1 MTDKGLTEPLLDFK
15 GLNNVLAQSSKPHTI
30 PINAQVN
37 NVFTSIQTIGDKL
50 VNGNEI
56 EGRATHYILT
66 RSGNLLNYSD
76 NGKLTLW
83 SLLSNKLVYSEDVR
97 GISVLYETPKG
108 SKLFIGYIN
117 GTLESRDPNT
127 QQVLQQVN
135 LRSAV
140 KALVSDDKNLYVSLK
155 NGKIVQFP
163 TQNISSL
170 NQKVIRHIDRTSPI
184 THLRLSRDETFLV
197 GYVDIDQVEMLYVFN
212 IIKPEQSWSTK
223 LDLSAG
229 ELREDPN
236 KLVVISEDC
245 LNIFIRGENNK
256 GVCMYSLFDGS
267 IVQNVTSM
275 HTNYI
280 NQILVTK
287 DSKRVITC
295 SKDRKIKVWDWIK
308 SECLAT
314 LTLHEEGVEAMIL
327 SEDETL
333 LFSGSY
339 DKTVNIWSM
348 YEYVNLAT
356 LQTKIPIRS
365 LYLSGDNDILLA
377 TSNLKQKTQEPM
389 QAFWVLEDNADAF
402 RIRVELK
409 NVSNCYVTPNNEYL
423 VTMNGNSALKIWN
436 LRSRVLIENHKVNCQ
451 FRYNLR
457 ALNGT
462 RDSESIFFQK
472 ESSEIVQWSCSLQQ
486 QVHTFNHG
494 GQVQDIV
501 ITSDDRIMY
510 CAIERQIYKWDLQTK
525 QELCRF
531 QHNNGYFLFL
541 VLASNDQHLFANGS
555 GADIFEYN
563 LNLDENQELKRFDII
578 KDSGWVNFELS
589 PDGVTLIQTNQY
601 NSSFWVCNLKEGK
614 VVQVLNKHSQV
625 INFVGFTK
633 DGKYLI
639 TRSKA
644 ESIIW
649 ETSKWKALITIQEE
663 FGIVTSSSRYVQAII
678 HDGLYKSWSD
688 EIFSSFSDD
697 FTFTSSTEQESDI
710 VKDVQEVNT
719 ADIKMT
725 GNFNNLM
732 KIFIGNIGKKSL
744 DEKKYLPYLYKTQIQ
759 PFKMTLAHYY
769 AFYNN
774 AEFVSQLLQMG
785 TPYIE
790 DVNENTP
797 LDNAIQ
803 KKSYES
809 ATIILDYIMRSPHLY
824 GKLTEEKIVNLI
836 EFAPSNLK
844 DFFDSAVKEQQGEY
858 IPSFGTLLTNPIT
871 FRVSQNNFVSY
882 SDIKHMIVEDKES
895 DEPLVFKTIQIPFNM
910 QPGSE
915 PSINFHRT
923 LSESELTAFRSESV
937 QAILT
942 YKWDLVKKIVYIN
955 GLIYLFYMS
964 VLFAFIQTY
973 HVISVYF
980 LIAFGF
986 YFMGF
991 EILQMCLNKLSYLG
1005 DFWNIFDFLR
1015 VLLLIIFIYNA
1026 FKYEDWN
1033 RSQAMLQLL
1042 GTLNF
1047 LSWVRALS
1055 FLRLFQK
1062 TRIFIRLLV
1071 EVIYDMIPFMIVL
1084 IGAVLG
1090 ISLSFEV
1097 INDISMLEALKH
1109 NYRLTFGDFE
1119 TDNYTTANWALFI
1132 IGSVLIPLIMLNM
1145 LVAIMSDTYARVMS
1159 DVLPSDFLELNQMIL
1174 EQEEIQFWNRRKGQ
1188 LGYLHYVTPLQR
1200 KEGNDWEGQIQKI
1213 LALLQQQNGQS
1224 PEVLNKLGDKID
1236 LIIESQKVQF
1246 RDTNLKFDE
1255 QKKRFD
1261 RIQQELEI
1269 IMPKQQKD
1277 EIAEEEEDS
1286 DGDLFDEEYINDL
1299 SQIAKTPFENF
1310 SYQMKQ
1316 FVNYRWNQ
1324 YSPTK
1329 QGKLHK
1335 NESIKA
1341 IRQSFDALYIDA
1353 PDKSEIESL
1362 IQEIDLNGDGLL
1374 SKKEIYVLMMRL
1386 RDYHKEVES
1395 ELNMLNKNRYPKDA
1409 FTRFL
1414 EPKYREIFEQLWAKY
1429 DSDSKGYIP
1438 SKQGTQ
1444 LIKEFSKK
1452 SLNDEEINDLLKSL
1466 DRDGN
1471 GQISKD
1477 ELKTFISENKYLH
1490 NEDD

>member
-15 GLNNVLAQSSKPHTI
+15 GLNNVLSQSNKPQTI
-30 PINAQVN
+30 PINSQVN

-50 VNGNEI
+50 VNGNEL
-56 EGRATHYILT
+56 EGQATLYILT
-66 RSGNLLNYSD
+66 RSGNLLNYSK
-76 NGKLTLW
+76 NGKITLW
-83 SLLSNKLVYSEDVR
+83 SLLSNKIVYTEDVK
-97 GISVLYETPKG
+97 GVSVLYETPKG
-108 SKLFIGYIN
+108 SKLFIGYTN
-117 GTLESRDPNT
+117 GTLQSRDPNT

-140 KALVSDDKNLYVSLK
+140 KAVVSDDKNLYVSLK
-155 NGKIVQFP
+155 NGKILQFP
-163 TQNISSL
+163 TKNISSAS
-170 NQKVIRHIDRTSPI
+170 QKLIRPIDRASPI
-184 THLRLSRDETFLV
+184 THLKISRDETFLV
-197 GYVDIDQVEMLYVFN
+197 GYVDIDQIEMLYVFN

-223 LDLSAG
+223 LDLSSG
-229 ELREDPN
+229 VLREDPD
-236 KLVVISEDC
+236 KLVVISDDC

-267 IVQNVTSM
+267 VVQNLTSM

-314 LTLHEEGVEAMIL
+314 LTLHEEGVETMVL

-333 LFSGSY
+333 LFTGSY
-339 DKTVNIWSM
+339 DTFVNVWSM
-348 YEYVNLAT
+348 YQYVSLAKLKT
-356 LQTKIPIRS
+356 QFPIRS
-365 LYLSGDNDILLA
+365 LHLSGDNDILLA
-377 TSNLKQKTQEPM
+377 CNHLNSKTQGPM

-423 VTMNGNSALKIWN
+423 VTMNGNSSLKLWN
-436 LRSRVLIENHKVNCQ
+436 LRSRVLIESHKVNCQ

-462 RDSESIFFQK
+462 RDSEYIFFQK
-472 ESSEIVQWSCSLQQ
+472 ESSEIVQWSCSQQQ
-486 QVHTFNHG
+486 QVHTYNHG

-501 ITSDDRIMY
+501 ITSDDKIMY

-541 VLASNDQHLFANGS
+541 VLASDDQRLFANGS
-555 GADIFEYN
+555 GADIFEYD
-563 LNLDENQELKRFDII
+563 LKLDETQELKRFDII

-601 NSSFWVCNLKEGK
+601 NGSFWVCNLKEGK
-614 VVQVLNKHSQV
+614 VLQIISKHSQI

-633 DGKYLI
+633 DGKFLI
-639 TRSKA
+639 TRSTS

-663 FGIVTSSSRYVQAII
+663 FGVVTSSSRQVQAII

-688 EIFSSFSDD
+688 QIFSSFSDD
-697 FTFTSSTEQESDI
+697 FTFTSTEQEEEVVQNI
-710 VKDVQEVNT
+710 QEVNT
-719 ADIKMT
+719 SDIKMT
-725 GNFNNLM
+725 GKFNNLM
-732 KIFIGNIGKKSL
+732 KLFIGNVGKKSL
-744 DEKKYLPYLYKTQIQ
+744 DEKKYLPYLYKTQIS
-759 PFKMTLAHYY
+759 PFKLTLAHFY
-769 AFYNN
+769 AFFNQ
-774 AEFVSQLLQMG
+774 ADIVQKLLQMG

-790 DVNENTP
+790 DVNGNSP
-797 LDNAIQ
+797 LDYAIQ

-809 ATIILDYIMRSPHLY
+809 ATIILDYIMNSPHLY
-824 GKLTEEKIVNLI
+824 GKLTEEKIINLI

-844 DFFDSAVKEQQGEY
+844 EFFDSAVKEQIGEY
-858 IPSFGTLLTNPIT
+858 IPSFGTLITNPIS
-871 FRVSQNNFVSY
+871 FRESQNNFISFT
-882 SDIKHMIVEDKES
+882 DIKHMIVADKEN
-895 DEPLVFKTIQIPFNM
+895 DEPLVFKSIQIPFNM
-910 QPGSE
+910 QPGSQS
-915 PSINFHRT
+915 SINFHRT

-937 QAILT
+937 QSILT

-955 GLIYLFYMS
+955 GIIYLLYMAA
-964 VLFAFIQTY
+964 LFAFIQTY
-973 HVISVYF
+973 HQISLYF
-980 LIAFGF
+980 LIAFGI

-991 EILQMCLNKLSYLG
+991 EILQIFLNKMSYLG
-1005 DFWNIFDFLR
+1005 DFWNLFDFFR
-1015 VLLLIIFIYNA
+1015 VLLLIFFIYNA

-1033 RSQAMLQLL
+1033 KSSTMLQLF

-1071 EVIYDMIPFMIVL
+1071 EVIYDMIPFLIVL

-1090 ISLSFEV
+1090 ISLSYEV

-1119 TDNYTTANWALFI
+1119 TDNYTAANWTLFI

-1159 DVLPSDFLELNQMIL
+1159 DILPSDFLELNQMIL

-1200 KEGNDWEGQIQKI
+1200 KEGNEWEGQIQKI

-1261 RIQQELEI
+1261 RIQEELEI
-1269 IMPKQQKD
+1269 IIPKQQK
-1277 EIAEEEEDS
+1277 EEVAEEEEDS
-1286 DGDLFDEEYINDL
+1286 DGDFFDEDYIDEL
-1299 SQIAKTPFENF
+1299 QKIAKTNF
-1310 SYQMKQ
+1310 DHYSCIIKR
-1316 FVNYRWNQ
+1316 FVNQRWSKYN
-1324 YSPTK
+1324 PTK

-1335 NESIKA
+1335 QESFIAVRDSYDA
-1341 IRQSFDALYIDA
+1341 IDIDI
-1353 PDKSEIESL
+1353 PDDLEIERL
-1362 IQEIDLNGDGLL
+1362 IKEIDLNGDGLL
-1374 SKKEIYVLMMRL
+1374 SKQEIYVLMMRL
-1386 RDYHKEVES
+1386 LGFHEQVQE
-1395 ELNMLNKNRYPKDA
+1395 ELTQLNSNKYPKDA

-1414 EPKYREIFEQLWAKY
+1414 EPKQREIFEQLWAKY
-1429 DSDSKGYIP
+1429 DNDSKDYIDA
-1438 SKQGTQ
+1438 KQGTQ

-1452 SLNDEEINDLLKSL
+1452 SLNDEEVVELLKSL
-1466 DRDGN
+1466 DKDGN

-1477 ELKTFISENKYLH
+1477 ELKTFISENKYLL
-1490 NEDD
+1490 NED

>member
-1 MTDKGLTEPLLDFK
+1 MTDKGLTEPLLNFK
-15 GLNNVLAQSSKPHTI
+15 GLNNVLASSSKPQTL
-30 PINAQVN
+30 PIDSEVN
-37 NVFTSIQTIGDKL
+37 TVFASIQTIGDKL
-50 VNGNEI
+50 VNGSEI
-56 EGRATHYILT
+56 EGRAKHYIIT
-66 RSGNLLNYSD
+66 RSGNLLNFSE

-83 SLLSNKLVYSEDVR
+83 SLLSKKLVYSEDVKR
-97 GISVLYETPKG
+97 INVLYETPKG
-108 SKLFIGYIN
+108 SKLFIGYNN

-155 NGKIVQFP
+155 NGKILQFSCK
-163 TQNISSL
+163 NISSVS
-170 NQKVIRHIDRTSPI
+170 QKVIRPIDRTSPI
-184 THLRLSRDETFLV
+184 THLKLSRDEIFLV
-197 GYVDIDQVEMLYVFN
+197 GYVDIDQVEMLFVFN
-212 IIKPEQSWSTK
+212 IIKPEQSWQTK
-223 LDLSAG
+223 LDLSPG
-229 ELREDPN
+229 ELREDPD

-245 LNIFIRGENNK
+245 LNLFIRGENNK

-267 IVQNVTSM
+267 VVQNVTSM

-280 NQILVTK
+280 NQILITK

-314 LTLHEEGVEAMIL
+314 LTLHEEGVETMVL

-333 LFSGSY
+333 LFTGSY
-339 DKTVNIWSM
+339 DTAVNVWSM
-348 YEYVNLAT
+348 YDYVSL
-356 LQTKIPIRS
+356 TKLKTQFPIRS
-365 LYLSGDNDILLA
+365 LHLSGDNDILLA
-377 TSNLKQKTQEPM
+377 CGNLNSKTDQPM

-423 VTMNGNSALKIWN
+423 VTMNGNSSLKIWN
-436 LRSRVLIENHKVNCQ
+436 LKSRVLIEQHKVNCQ

-472 ESSEIVQWSCSLQQ
+472 EQSEIIQWSCSQQQ
-486 QVHTFNHG
+486 QVHTFIHG
-494 GQVQDIV
+494 SQVQDIV
-501 ITSDDRIMY
+501 ITSDDRMMY
-510 CAIERQIYKWDLQTK
+510 CAIEKSIYKWDLQTK

-531 QHNNGYFLFL
+531 LHPDGYFLYL
-541 VLASNDQHLFANGS
+541 VLSSDDQRLLANGL
-555 GADIFEYN
+555 GADIFEYD
-563 LNLDENQELKRFDII
+563 LKLDDTQELKRFDII
-578 KDSGWVNFELS
+578 KDACWLNFELS
-589 PDGVTLIQTNQY
+589 PDGVTLIQTHQY
-601 NSSFWVCNLKEGK
+601 NGSFWVCNLKEGR
-614 VVQVLNKHSQV
+614 VVKILSKNSQI

-639 TRSKA
+639 TRSES

-649 ETSKWKALITIQEE
+649 ETSKWEALITIQEE
-663 FGIVTSSSRYVQAII
+663 FGVVTSSSRQVQAII

-688 EIFSSFSDD
+688 QIFCSFSDD
-697 FTFTSSTEQESDI
+697 FTFASIEQEQE
-710 VKDVQEVNT
+710 VEQDVQEVNT
-719 ADIKMT
+719 SDIKMT
-725 GNFNNLM
+725 GKFNNLM
-732 KIFIGNIGKKSL
+732 KLFIGKVGKKSP
-744 DEKKYLPYLYKTQIQ
+744 DENKYLPYLYKTQIQ
-759 PFKMTLAHYY
+759 PFKMTLAHFY
-769 AFYNN
+769 AYFNR
-774 AEFVSQLLQMG
+774 ADIVQKLLEMG
-785 TPYIE
+785 SPYIE
-790 DVNENTP
+790 DVNQNTP
-797 LDNAIQ
+797 LDYAIQ

-809 ATIILDYIMRSPHLY
+809 ATIFLDYIIKSPNLY
-824 GKLTEEKIVNLI
+824 GKLTEEKIINLI

-844 DFFDSAVKEQQGEY
+844 EFFDSAVKEQVGEY
-858 IPSFGTLLTNPIT
+858 IPSFGTLITNPMS
-871 FRVSQNNFVSY
+871 FRESQNNFVSF
-882 SDIKHMIVEDKES
+882 SDIKHMMVLDKDN
-895 DEPLVFKTIQIPFNM
+895 DEPLVFKTLQIPFNM
-910 QPGSE
+910 QPGSQS
-915 PSINFHRT
+915 SINLHRT
-923 LSESELTAFRSESV
+923 LSQSELTAFRAESV

-942 YKWDLVKKIVYIN
+942 YKWDLVKRIVYLN
-955 GLIYLFYMS
+955 GLIYLFYMA
-964 VLFAFIQTY
+964 VLFTFIQTY
-973 HVISVYF
+973 HEISLYF

-991 EILQMCLNKLSYLG
+991 EILQICLNRLSYLG

-1015 VLLLIIFIYNA
+1015 VLLLIFFIYNA
-1026 FKYEDWN
+1026 FKHEDWN
-1033 RSQAMLQLL
+1033 KSQSMLQLL

-1119 TDNYTTANWALFI
+1119 TDNYTAANWTLFI

-1159 DVLPSDFLELNQMIL
+1159 DILPSDFLELNQMIL

-1188 LGYLHYVTPLQR
+1188 LGYLHYVTPLKR
-1200 KEGNDWEGQIQKI
+1200 KEGNEWEGQIQKI
-1213 LALLQQQNGQS
+1213 LALLQQHNGQS
-1224 PEVLNKLGDKID
+1224 PEVLNKLGEKMD
-1236 LIIESQKVQF
+1236 LIMESQKVQF

-1269 IMPKQQKD
+1269 ILPKSQKD
-1277 EIAEEEEDS
+1277 EIVVEEEEDS
-1286 DGDLFDEEYINDL
+1286 DGDFFDDEYVEEQSKIAQTYFQINSCTVKKYLNGNWL
-1299 SQIAKTPFENF
+1299 SFN
-1310 SYQMKQ
+1310 
-1316 FVNYRWNQ
+1316 
-1324 YSPTK
+1324 PTK
-1329 QGKLHK
+1329 QGKLLK
-1335 NESIKA
+1335 EESIKA
-1341 IRQSFDALYIDA
+1341 IKQIFRRVNKKI
-1353 PDKSEIESL
+1353 PDESNIENL
-1362 IQEIDLNGDGLL
+1362 MKEIDLNGDGLL
-1374 SKKEIYVLMMRL
+1374 SKIELYVLFMRL
-1386 RDYHKEVES
+1386 WNYHQEVEEEITLMNQS
-1395 ELNMLNKNRYPKDA
+1395 KYPKDA
-1409 FTRFL
+1409 FSRFL
-1414 EPKYREIFEQLWAKY
+1414 ESQQREIFEQLWTKY
-1429 DSDSKGYIP
+1429 DSDNKDHIDA
-1438 SKQGTQ
+1438 KQGTS

-1452 SLNDEEINDLLKSL
+1452 SLNDQEIIDLLKQL

-1471 GQISKD
+1471 GEISKD
-1477 ELKTFISENKYLH
+1477 ELKTFISENKYLLS
-1490 NEDD
+1490 EY